1 MPNEYLKEMIEK
13 NGEEN
18 SYNILETHL
27 ISREAVQ
34 ILLRDPFTAEDFHEF
49 INERKRTILD
59 AIENICIK
67 ELAEIPPVLRELD
80 DKIESVELNLRELIA
95 IVYKTTDMKQREFLP
110 SHLVSKVDHRLKQEL
125 KSNPH
130 LKEDDFEYLEDQ
142 IQFLDFPDYFS
153 IISNKQN
160 WPHFEEYFVNKAE
173 LQNRI
178 DKLSNLRNRIR
189 HSRDVNETDKL
200 DGQASIT
207 WFEKIM
213 NGV

>member
-1 MPNEYLKEMIEK
+1 MIEK

-18 SYNILETHL
+18 SFKILETHL

-34 ILLRDPFTAEDFHEF
+34 ILLRDPFTAEDYHEF

-67 ELAEIPPVLRELD
+67 ELTSIPPVLRELD

-95 IVYKTTDMKQREFLP
+95 SVYKTTDMKQKEFLP
-110 SHLVSKVDHRLKQEL
+110 SHLLSKIDQRLKREL

-130 LKEDDFEYLEDQ
+130 LKEDDFDLLKDQ

-153 IISNKQN
+153 IIGNKKN
-160 WPHFEEYFVNKAE
+160 WTHFEEHFMNKAE

-189 HSRDVNETDKL
+189 HSREVNETDKL